1 MATFA
6 DLDEVTFDLD
16 ADGEQVREQLGRR
29 VWEARGWATV
39 ACAYRERAR
48 DGSWRPAKLAVIKL
62 RRVHDA
68 WKRESSVTLDGNIAA
83 QLAAALAGWRNHFDA
98 DADADAETDH

>member
-6 DLDEVTFDLD
+6 ELDEVTFDLEV
-16 ADGEQVREQLGRR
+16 DGEQAREQLGRR
-29 VWEARGWATV
+29 VWESRGWATV

-48 DGSWRPAKLAVIKL
+48 DGSWRAAKLAIVKL

-68 WKRESSVTLDGNIAA
+68 WRREPGVTLEGEVAVELARAIDGWRV
-83 QLAAALAGWRNHFDA
+83 QLAVIDDEA
-98 DADADAETDH
+98 